1 MANEPGFTVWFT
13 GLSGSGKTTL
23 AEMLR
28 DALRAEGIHAEI
40 LDSGRI
46 RREYT
51 RDLGFERADIE
62 IGLRRIGYECVL
74 LNRNGVVAIV
84 SAVSPYRDLREQ
96 FRAKIGRF
104 VEVYCRCPIEVLM
117 QRDEQGLYEGARRG
131 EIENLAGI
139 NAPYE
144 EPIKPEVLL
153 NTDQESPKACLNK
166 ILQTIEVLGYAR
178 FRSTAEYSPD
188 EAELIKAR
196 LKDFGYRE

>member
-1 MANEPGFTVWFT
+1 MSDQGFTVWFT

-28 DALRAEGIHAEI
+28 DTLRAEGIHAEI

-62 IGLRRIGYECVL
+62 IGLRRIGYECTL
-74 LNRNGVVAIV
+74 LNRNGIVAIV
-84 SAVSPYRDLREQ
+84 SAVSPFRDLREEL
-96 FRAKIGRF
+96 RRKIGRF

-117 QRDEQGLYEGARRG
+117 KRDEQGLYEAARRG
-131 EIENLAGI
+131 EITNLAGI
-139 NAPYE
+139 NVPYE

-153 NTDQESPKACLNK
+153 NTDQESPEVCLNR
-166 ILQTIEVLGYAR
+166 ILKTIEVLGYAR
-178 FRSTAEYSPD
+178 VRPSAEYSAD
-188 EAELIKAR
+188 DAQLIKAR
-196 LKDFGYRE
+196 LKDFGYGG